1 MIRNLGRLALALT
14 TAAALFG
21 SPARAADWPTRAVTI
36 VVTMGAG
43 GNTDLLARL
52 AADHLQQKFG
62 KPFVVDNRPS
72 AGGVL
77 ASTMVANAPPDGYT
91 LLFSP
96 AASLTLTPLVQKMPF
111 DPEKKLIP
119 VTNVA
124 TGAQVIAIK
133 GSLPVKTL
141 AEFFAYAKANP
152 GKLNYAAAGT
162 NNLSHLVPLTM
173 FKNAGVDVVMVP
185 SRAEPAAISDLIAGN
200 VDFYFGNASVLL
212 QYQKDPSIRL
222 LAVGTSERLAA
233 APDIPTVAETIP
245 GFAVSSWNGFS
256 VAVGTPPEII
266 EKLRSEITAM
276 VQKPEMIAKLTNLG
290 VLPGGQNKAQV
301 EETFKKDREIWVD
314 AAKIANLSPQ

>member
-1 MIRNLGRLALALT
+1 MIRNLGRLAIALT
-14 TAAALFG
+14 TAAALLG
-21 SPARAADWPTRAVTI
+21 SSAHAAEWPTRAVTI
-36 VVTMGAG
+36 IVTMGAG

-52 AADHLQQKFG
+52 AADDLQQKFG
-62 KPFVVDNRPS
+62 QPFVVDNRPG

-77 ASTMVANAPPDGYT
+77 ASNMVASAAPDGYT

-96 AASLTLTPLVQKMPF
+96 SASLTLTPLVQKMPF
-111 DPEKKLIP
+111 DPEKKLMP

-124 TGAQVIAIK
+124 TGAQVVAIK

-141 AEFFAYAKANP
+141 SEFFAYAKANP

-212 QYQKDPSIRL
+212 QYKTDPNIRL
-222 LAVGTSERLAA
+222 LAVGTAERISA
-233 APDIPTVAETIP
+233 APDLPTIAETIP

-256 VAVGTPPEII
+256 VPVGTPNEIV
-266 EKLRSEITAM
+266 EKIRNEISAM
-276 VQKPEMIAKLTNLG
+276 VQRPEMIAKLTNLG
-290 VLPGGQNKAQV
+290 VIPGGQTKEQV
-301 EETFKKDREIWVD
+301 EATFKKDREIWAD
-314 AAKIANLSPQ
+314 AVKIAGLTPQ

>member
-1 MIRNLGRLALALT
+1 MMRNIARLALALT
-14 TAAALFG
+14 TAAAFLN
-21 SPARAADWPTRAVTI
+21 SPASAADWPTRAVTI
-36 VVTMGAG
+36 LVTMGAG

-52 AADHLQQKFG
+52 AADHLSQKFG
-62 KPFVVDNRPS
+62 QAFVVDNRPS

-77 ASTMVANAPPDGYT
+77 ASTMVANAAPDGYT

-96 AASLTLTPLVQKMPF
+96 SASLTLTPLVQKMPF

-141 AEFFAYAKANP
+141 PEFFAYARANP

-212 QYQKDPSIRL
+212 QYRNDPSIRL
-222 LAVGTSERLAA
+222 LAVGTAQRISA
-233 APDIPTVAETIP
+233 APDIPTIAETIP

-256 VAVGTPPEII
+256 VPAGTPNEII
-266 EKLRSEITAM
+266 EKIRSEIAAM

-290 VLPGGQNKAQV
+290 VLPGGQDKAQV
-301 EETFKKDREIWVD
+301 EATFKKDREIWAD
-314 AAKIANLSPQ
+314 AAKIAGLSPQ

>member
-1 MIRNLGRLALALT
+1 MIPNLGRLAIALT
-14 TAAALFG
+14 TAATLLTV
-21 SPARAADWPTRAVTI
+21 PAKAADWPTRAVTI

-52 AADHLQQKFG
+52 AADDLSQKFG
-62 KPFVVDNRPS
+62 QPFVVDNRPS

-77 ASTMVANAPPDGYT
+77 ASNMVASAAPDGYT

-96 AASLTLTPLVQKMPF
+96 SASLTLTPLVQKMPF
-111 DPEKKLIP
+111 DPEKKLMP

-141 AEFFAYAKANP
+141 SEFFAYAKANP

-173 FKNAGVDVVMVP
+173 FRKANVNVVMVP

-212 QYQKDPSIRL
+212 QYKNDPSIRL
-222 LAVGTSERLAA
+222 LAVGTAERISA
-233 APDIPTVAETIP
+233 APDIPTIAETIP

-256 VAVGTPPEII
+256 VPSATPSEIVD
-266 EKLRSEITAM
+266 KLRNEIAAM
-276 VQKPEMIAKLTNLG
+276 VQKPDMIAKLTNLG
-290 VLPGGQNKAQV
+290 VLPGGQDKAKV
-301 EETFKKDREIWVD
+301 EATFKKDREIWAE
-314 AAKIANLSPQ
+314 AAKIAGLSPQ